1 MKRFLRQFALAC
13 VALTAFLVHSTG
25 AAQAQQGYSVQP
37 GDVLGIEVLEDS
49 SLSREVLV
57 LPDGSFSFPFA
68 GTVQAGGRTT
78 GQIASTLTSG
88 IASNFATEPNV
99 FVSVRTL
106 RSVTPSQGAAA
117 APTIS
122 VYFLGEVNGPGLKA
136 VVPGSTLL
144 QVLSQS
150 GGFTNFAALKR
161 IQLRR
166 TDPAT
171 QRQYVTTFNYK
182 AIANGAVLSQDVVL
196 ADGDVIL
203 VPQRRL
209 FE

>member
-1 MKRFLRQFALAC
+1 MKHLPRRIALAC
-13 VALTAFLVHSTG
+13 VALTALLVCLVTG
-25 AAQAQQGYSVQP
+25 AAQAQQGYSIQA
-37 GDVLGIEVLEDS
+37 GDVLGIEVLEDP

-78 GQIASTLTSG
+78 GQIAATLTAG
-88 IASNFATEPNV
+88 IASNFATQPNV

-106 RSVTPSQGAAA
+106 RPVVPQQQGVAA
-117 APTIS
+117 TIS
-122 VYFLGEVNGPGLKA
+122 VYFLGEVNAPGLKA

-171 QRQYVTTFNYK
+171 QRQYVTTFNYR

-196 ADGDVIL
+196 AEGDVIL

>member
-13 VALTAFLVHSTG
+13 IALTAALVSLSAG
-25 AAQAQQGYSVQP
+25 PAQAQQGYSIRS
-37 GDVLGIEVLEDS
+37 GDVLGIEVLEDP

-57 LPDGSFSFPFA
+57 LPDGSFSFPFV

-78 GQIASTLTSG
+78 AQVASQLTSG
-88 IASNFATEPNV
+88 ISSNFAAEPNV

-106 RSVTPSQGAAA
+106 RPTVPAQSV
-117 APTIS
+117 APATIS
-122 VYFLGEVNGPGLKA
+122 VYFLGEVNGPGLKP

-144 QVLSQS
+144 QALSQS

-171 QRQYVTTFNYK
+171 QRQYITTFNYK
-182 AIANGAVLSQDVVL
+182 ALSNGAALSQDVVL